1 MSLLNENVVTAAK
14 VETTYGV
21 DALPAGADAL
31 VTSKVKMMPLEIKT
45 VSRELDK
52 PNSGSDQE
60 LVVDHYVMI
69 EFDVEL
75 VGSGTLGTAPAYG
88 KLLRACRCLETV
100 TALTSVVY
108 TPFRAST
115 TSLTIAFWL
124 DGNLHKMV
132 GARGTFSI
140 QSNSQGIPYLKFKF
154 TGLYVSPSTDANP
167 TALTGWDAFQVP
179 QPVNFENTPVPTIHG
194 YSGVFK
200 AFTFDMGAEV
210 KVFNNPGEREIRIT
224 SHASK
229 GTISMLAPPLSAKDY
244 FTPTRNSTL
253 STMKVEHGTVTTTR
267 WFFECV
273 GNTCQ
278 LLNTKY
284 GDDEG
289 RATIEADLNF
299 VPTSAGS
306 DEWQLRFAAA

>member
-21 DALPAGADAL
+21 DAVPTGADAL
-31 VTSKVKMMPLEIKT
+31 VTSKVKLMPLEMKT

-60 LVVDHYVMI
+60 LVVDHYAMI

-75 VGSGTLGTAPAYG
+75 VGSGTLGTAPAFG
-88 KLLRACRCLETV
+88 KLLRACRVLETV
-100 TALTSVVY
+100 VAVTSVAY
-108 TPFRAST
+108 TPYRAST

-124 DGNLHKMV
+124 DGNLHKML

-140 QSNSQGIPYLKFKF
+140 QTNSQGLPYLKFKF
-154 TGLYVSPSTDANP
+154 TGLHVTPSTDANP
-167 TALTGWDAFQVP
+167 TVLTGWEAFQVP
-179 QPVNFENTPVPTIHG
+179 QPVNFDNTPVPTIHG

-200 AFTFDMGAEV
+200 AFGFDMGAEV

-224 SHASK
+224 AHASK
-229 GTISMLAPPLSAKDY
+229 GTISMLAPPLASKDY
-244 FTPTRNSTL
+244 FTTARNATL
-253 STMKVEHGTVTTTR
+253 GTMKVEHGTANTTK
-267 WFFECV
+267 WFFQCA

-278 LLNTKY
+278 LLNPKY

-289 RATIEADLNF
+289 RATIDADLNF
-299 VPTSAGS
+299 VPTVAGG
-306 DEWQLRFAAA
+306 DEWELRFAAA